1 MPIPVAGAALEKG
14 WLSSGKGV
22 YIVRE
27 TGARIRLATLAPPT
41 PPARRMKDDGLTLAE
56 PQAKVLIGRLWHD
69 YVRRHLKWLSVALVF
84 MMLEGSV
91 LGGLSFLVAP
101 MFDQVLIAKDR
112 DAMFWIGALVFG
124 LFAMRAVAGFIQRL
138 LIVRIGLQVVND
150 LQKDLLGHLLSL
162 DSSFFQHH
170 SPGILIERV
179 RGDAQTLQGIAATA
193 LMNVGRDGVSL
204 ISLIG
209 VALYY
214 DWKLTLIAFIG
225 VPLLV
230 WPMSRTQKLIRS
242 YSRVSRQASARI
254 SNRLDEVFHGVH
266 AIKVNRLEDHEKGR
280 FTDEV
285 DGFMRTRMR
294 AEVGQS
300 ALPALVDILAAGGF
314 LAVLVYGGS
323 QIIDGNK
330 SPGEFLSFFAAVGLV
345 FDPLR
350 RLSSLAGRF
359 QSALASL
366 ERLYGLF
373 DARPDIADPPPAQVR
388 AAPQDTSIV
397 LRDVHFRYDD
407 APVLRGLSFTAEAGK
422 TTALVGHSG
431 AGKSTVFHLLT
442 RLIDPQSGEV
452 SIGGVPVS
460 AMRLADLRGF
470 FSVVNQD
477 AALFDETIRYNF
489 RLGRLD
495 ATDAEIDAAA
505 EQAFVTDFARDQP
518 EGLDTRVGPRG
529 GSLSGGQ
536 RQRIVIGRAML
547 RDAPI
552 LLLDEPTSALDA
564 SAEATIQQALSRLSR
579 NRTTLVIAH
588 RLATIRDADKIIV
601 MDKGAVVDE
610 GRHDELLSRGGLYAD
625 LYNLQFRT
633 GDAA

>member
-1 MPIPVAGAALEKG
+1 MADTAPSPPVK
-14 WLSSGKGV
+14 K
-22 YIVRE
+22 
-27 TGARIRLATLAPPT
+27 
-41 PPARRMKDDGLTLAE
+41 MKDDGLTLAE
-56 PQAKVLIGRLWHD
+56 PQARMLLGRLWHD
-69 YVRRHLKWLSVALVF
+69 YVKHHMKVLAFAVVM

-91 LGGLSFLVAP
+91 LGALSYLVAP

-112 DAMFWIGALVFG
+112 GAMFWIGALVFG
-124 LFAMRAVAGFIQRL
+124 LFSMRAITGFIQRIL
-138 LIVRIGLQVVND
+138 VVRIGLRVVND
-150 LQKDLLGHLLSL
+150 LQKDLLAHLLSL
-162 DSSFFQHH
+162 DTSFFQHH

-179 RGDAQTLQGIAATA
+179 RGDAQTLQNIAAST
-193 LMNVGRDGVSL
+193 LMSLGRDSVSL

-214 DWKLTLIAFIG
+214 DWKLTLIAFLG

-230 WPMSRTQKLIRS
+230 YPMSLTQKRIRGNT
-242 YSRVSRQASARI
+242 RVSRQASAQI

-266 AIKVNRLEDHEKGR
+266 AIKVNRLEDHERTR
-280 FTDEV
+280 FRDEV
-285 DGFMRTRMR
+285 DGFLNLQMR
-294 AEVGQS
+294 AEIGQS
-300 ALPALVDILAAGGF
+300 ALPALIDILAAAGF
-314 LAVLVYGGS
+314 LGVLVYGGS
-323 QIIDGNK
+323 EIIDGDK

-350 RLSSLAGRF
+350 RLSAVSGRF

-373 DARPDIADPPPAQVR
+373 DARPDITDPVPAQVK
-388 AAPQDTSIV
+388 AAPDDTAIA

-460 AMRLADLRGF
+460 SMTLADLRGF
-470 FSVVNQD
+470 FSVVSQE

-489 RLGRLD
+489 RLGKLD
-495 ATDAEIDAAA
+495 ATDAQIDAVA
-505 EQAFVTDFARDQP
+505 ERAFVTDFARDQP

-564 SAEATIQQALSRLSR
+564 SAEATIQKALSRLSQD
-579 NRTTLVIAH
+579 RTTLVIAH
-588 RLATIRDADKIIV
+588 RLATIRDADKIVV
-601 MDKGAVVDE
+601 MDKGMVVDE
-610 GRHDELLSRGGLYAD
+610 GRHEELLSRGGLYAD

-633 GDAA
+633 GAAT

>member
-1 MPIPVAGAALEKG
+1 MALTVR
-14 WLSSGKGV
+14 SG
-22 YIVRE
+22 YTRPRTTE
-27 TGARIRLATLAPPT
+27 RTGLADITSPP
-41 PPARRMKDDGLTLAE
+41 PPARKVKDAGLSLAE
-56 PQAKVLIGRLWHD
+56 PQSKVLLGRLWHE
-69 YVRRHLKWLSVALVF
+69 YVRRHFRVLIVATVL
-84 MMLEGSV
+84 MMMEGSV

-101 MFDQVLIAKDR
+101 MFDQVMIDKDR
-112 DAMFWIGALVFG
+112 DAMVWIGALVFG
-124 LFAMRAVAGFIQRL
+124 LFFMRAVAGFIQRM
-138 LIVRIGLQVVND
+138 LIVRVGLKVVTD
-150 LQKDLLGHLLSL
+150 MQRDLLGHILSL
-162 DSSFFQHH
+162 DSAFFQYHP
-170 SPGILIERV
+170 PGHLIERV
-179 RGDAQTLQGIAATA
+179 RGDAQSLQSFAATA
-193 LMNVGRDGVSL
+193 LMTVGRDTVSL
-204 ISLIG
+204 ISLIA

-230 WPMSRTQKLIRS
+230 LPMVKTQRWIRS
-242 YSRVSRQASARI
+242 NTRFSREASARI
-254 SNRLDEVFHGVH
+254 SNRLDEIFHGVH
-266 AIKVNRLEDHEKGR
+266 AIKVNRLEEHERGR
-280 FTDEV
+280 FLGDLNE
-285 DGFMRTRMR
+285 FLRLRIREAM
-294 AEVGQS
+294 GQS
-300 ALPALVDILAAGGF
+300 ALPALIDILAAGGF

-350 RLSSLAGRF
+350 RLSSVSGRI

-366 ERLYGLF
+366 ERLYGLY
-373 DARPDIADPPPAQVR
+373 DARPDIADPVPAQAMDVP
-388 AAPQDTSIV
+388 ADTTIA

-407 APVLRGLSFTAEAGK
+407 YPVLRGLSFTAKAGE

-452 SIGGVPVS
+452 TVGGVPVS
-460 AMRLADLRGF
+460 AMRLGALRNLY
-470 FSVVNQD
+470 SVVNQD

-495 ATDAEIDAAA
+495 ATDAEIEAAA

-564 SAEATIQQALSRLSR
+564 SAEATIQKALNRLSAD
-579 NRTTLVIAH
+579 RTTLVIAH
-588 RLATIRDADKIIV
+588 RLATIRDADKIVV

-610 GRHDELLSRGGLYAD
+610 GRHEDLLSRGGLYAD

-633 GDAA
+633 GDVG

>member
-1 MPIPVAGAALEKG
+1 MADITIP
-14 WLSSGKGV
+14 
-22 YIVRE
+22 
-27 TGARIRLATLAPPT
+27 APPSKK
-41 PPARRMKDDGLTLAE
+41 AKESGLTLAE
-56 PQAKVLIGRLWHD
+56 PEAKVLLGRLWHD
-69 YVRRHLKWLSVALVF
+69 YVKQHTLVLIVAVV
-84 MMLEGSV
+84 MMMMEGSV
-91 LGGLSFLVAP
+91 LGGLSYLVAP

-124 LFAMRAVAGFIQRL
+124 LFAMRAVTGFIQRIL
-138 LIVRIGLQVVND
+138 VVRVGMKVVTD
-150 LQKDLLGHLLSL
+150 LQKDLLGHILSL

-170 SPGILIERV
+170 SPGMLIERV
-179 RGDAQTLQGIAATA
+179 RGDAQSLQSIAATA
-193 LMNVGRDGVSL
+193 LMNIGRDSVSL
-204 ISLIG
+204 ISLIA

-214 DWKLTLIAFIG
+214 DWKLTLIAFVG

-230 WPMSRTQKLIRS
+230 WPMTYTQRWIRS
-242 YSRVSRQASARI
+242 NTRVSRQSSAEI
-254 SNRLDEVFHGVH
+254 SNRLDEIFHGVH
-266 AIKVNRLEDHEKGR
+266 AIKVNRLEAHERNR
-280 FTDEV
+280 FTGVLDE
-285 DGFMRTRMR
+285 FLRLRMR
-294 AEVGQS
+294 AEIGQS
-300 ALPALVDILAAGGF
+300 ALPALIDILAAGGF

-323 QIIDGNK
+323 EIIDGNK

-350 RLSSLAGRF
+350 RLSSIAGRL

-373 DARPDIADPPPAQVR
+373 DARPDIADPAPAVAR
-388 AAPQDTSIV
+388 PAPRDTTIA

-407 APVLRGLSFTAEAGK
+407 TPVLRGLSFTAEAGQ

-452 SIGGVPVS
+452 TVGGTPVS
-460 AMRLADLRGF
+460 AMRLADLRAYY
-470 FSVVNQD
+470 SVVSQE

-489 RLGRLD
+489 RLGKLD
-495 ATDAEIDAAA
+495 ATDAEVEQAADR
-505 EQAFVTDFARDQP
+505 AFVTDFARDQP

-564 SAEATIQQALSRLSR
+564 SAEATIQKALTRLSA

-588 RLATIRDADKIIV
+588 RLATIRDADKIVV
-601 MDKGAVVDE
+601 MDKGSVVDE
-610 GRHDELLSRGGLYAD
+610 GRHDDLLSRGGLYAD

-633 GDAA
+633 GEAG

>member
-1 MPIPVAGAALEKG
+1 M
-14 WLSSGKGV
+14 
-22 YIVRE
+22 
-27 TGARIRLATLAPPT
+27 ATITTPAPPSKK
-41 PPARRMKDDGLTLAE
+41 AKDSGLTLAE
-56 PQAKVLIGRLWHD
+56 PEAKVLLGRLWHD
-69 YVRRHLKWLSVALVF
+69 YVKQHTKILIVAVIM

-91 LGGLSFLVAP
+91 LGGLSYLVAP

-124 LFAMRAVAGFIQRL
+124 LFFMRAVTGFIQRIL
-138 LIVRIGLQVVND
+138 VVRVGLKVVTD

-162 DSSFFQHH
+162 DTSFFQHH
-170 SPGILIERV
+170 SPGMLIERV
-179 RGDAQTLQGIAATA
+179 RGDSQSLQSIAATA
-193 LMNVGRDGVSL
+193 LMTVGRDTVSL
-204 ISLIG
+204 ITLLG

-214 DWKLTLIAFIG
+214 DWKLTLVAFIG

-230 WPMSRTQKLIRS
+230 WPMMKTQRWIRS
-242 YSRVSRQASARI
+242 NTRVSRQASAQI
-254 SNRLDEVFHGVH
+254 SNRLDEIFHGVH
-266 AIKVNRLEDHEKGR
+266 AIKVNRLEEHERSR
-280 FTDEV
+280 FTGTIDE
-285 DGFMRTRMR
+285 FLRLRIR
-294 AEVGQS
+294 SELGQS
-300 ALPALVDILAAGGF
+300 ALPALIDILAAGGF

-330 SPGEFLSFFAAVGLV
+330 SPGEFLSFFAAVGFV

-350 RLSSLAGRF
+350 RLSSISGRV

-373 DARPDIADPPPAQVR
+373 DARPDIADPVPAQAM
-388 AAPQDTSIV
+388 AAPIDTTIA

-407 APVLRGLSFTAEAGK
+407 SPVLRGLSFTAEAGQ

-452 SIGGVPVS
+452 TVGGIPVS
-460 AMRLADLRGF
+460 AIRLTDLRNF
-470 FSVVNQD
+470 YSVVNQD

-489 RLGRLD
+489 RLGKLN
-495 ATDAEIDAAA
+495 ATEAEIEAAA
-505 EQAFVTDFARDQP
+505 EQAFVTDFAKDQP
-518 EGLDTRVGPRG
+518 DGLDTRVGPRG

-564 SAEATIQQALSRLSR
+564 SAEATIQRALTRLSA

-588 RLATIRDADKIIV
+588 RLATIRDADKIVV

-610 GRHDELLSRGGLYAD
+610 GKHDDLLSRGGLYAD
-625 LYNLQFRT
+625 LYNLQFRS